1 MRNRGAALLLSLCLA
16 GCSVGPK
23 YHRPSAPVPPA
34 YKEKPPANSMWKKAH
49 PDDGALRL
57 DWWTEFGDARL
68 NDLERKVPIANQNVQ
83 QAEAAFRQARAL
95 VAFNRAQYY
104 PQIGTGPSIS
114 VAQGSGTL
122 GSGAISSS
130 TSTAGSAGRIAF
142 YNLPFT
148 VSWQPNFWG
157 SISLAVDNSV
167 YLAQASAAQVQNI
180 LLSMQADLATDYFSM
195 ESINMQET
203 LFRETIAAYETDL
216 RLTQLRF
223 EFGIASIGDV
233 AAAQAQLEATRAALT
248 DLAISREQFANAI
261 AVLTGVPPD
270 ELKLGPGKITG
281 APPAI
286 PAGLPS
292 QLLERRPDIAE
303 FERNVAA
310 ANAQVGLARV
320 AYFPAVT
327 LSATGGFESTSIS
340 KWLTW
345 PSHFWSAGV
354 GVSETLLDFGRRHA
368 QVGEAKAAYDQTVAT
383 YRQTV
388 LTAFQE
394 VDDALAAL
402 RELEVE
408 EAQQAAAVKA
418 ANQSARVA
426 ELQYKSGTVAYL
438 NVITAQAIELA
449 DERALVQIQGRR
461 YTSTVQLILALG
473 GGWNVLRLPPPS
485 VIKKPH

>member
-1 MRNRGAALLLSLCLA
+1 MRKRGTAVFLSLCLA

-34 YKEKPPANSMWKKAH
+34 YKEQPPANSVWKKAH
-49 PDDGALRL
+49 PNDGALRL
-57 DWWTEFGDARL
+57 DWWTEFGDPRL
-68 NDLERKVPIANQNVQ
+68 NDLERRVPIANQNVK

-104 PQIGTGPSIS
+104 PLIGTGPSIS
-114 VAQGSGTL
+114 VSQGSGTL
-122 GSGAISSS
+122 GSGAVSSS

-148 VSWQPNFWG
+148 VAWQPNFWG
-157 SISLAVDNSV
+157 SISLAVENAV

-180 LLSMQADLATDYFSM
+180 LLSMQAELATDYFSM
-195 ESINMQET
+195 EAINMQET
-203 LFRETIAAYETDL
+203 LYRETIRAYETDL

-223 EFGIASIGDV
+223 QFGVASIGDV
-233 AAAQAQLEATRAALT
+233 AAAQAQLEAARAALT
-248 DLAISREQFANAI
+248 DLGISRAQFAHAI
-261 AVLTGVPPD
+261 AVLAGVPPD
-270 ELKLGPGKITG
+270 ELQLGPGKVTG

-286 PAGLPS
+286 PVGLPA

-310 ANAQVGLARV
+310 ANAEIGLARV

-327 LSATGGFESTSIS
+327 LSGTGGFESTSIT

-345 PSHFWSAGV
+345 PSHFWSVGV
-354 GVSETLLDFGRRHA
+354 GMSETLLDFGRRHA
-368 QVGEAKAAYDQTVAT
+368 QLGEAKAAYDQTVAI

-402 RELEVE
+402 RQLEIE
-408 EAQQAAAVKA
+408 ESQQAAAVKA
-418 ANQSARVA
+418 AQQSLQVVQ
-426 ELQYKSGTVAYL
+426 LQYKAGTASYID
-438 NVITAQAIELA
+438 VITIQAIALA
-449 DERALVQIQGRR
+449 DERTLVQIQGRR
-461 YTSTVQLILALG
+461 YTATVQLILALG
-473 GGWNVLRLPPPS
+473 GGWNVVLLPPPS
-485 VIKKPH
+485 VIKKSH